1 MQKFFALY
9 ILLLCWASFAQAQQ
23 LSSLPGMNYQAVAR
37 DATGKLLSKKT
48 VFLRVNLLSDGP
60 TGTAVYSE
68 IHQVTTS
75 ENGLFNLVIGK
86 GENQGSTFQTIPWA
100 EKNIWLEL
108 ALSESKK
115 EAFSVIGASQL
126 LAVPY
131 AYHAG
136 SAESLHIHENN
147 EKSACSRI
155 AAGMPFWT
163 VNGND
168 KVSDE
173 CHFIGTTVDEDL
185 VFKTNN
191 VERLRILAA
200 GDINMPGNLFIK
212 GNLSV
217 DGDGSFFNLTAK
229 NNLTVQG
236 TGTFADLNVQND
248 LSVGRDA
255 TIGRDL
261 KVQGNGSFSNL
272 NTQNDLNVGDQ
283 TTTKTLQV
291 NESATVAGQLN
302 ATGRLVV
309 DGGANGSQSKQE
321 SYPLLVK
328 GSQQGIA
335 IEVIPATNNNLESGR
350 GNNYVSFWKNG
361 EMTGRIEGMN
371 TGDLDPSGLVGLITK
386 MVSDPPEGIT
396 YKFGELVINLL
407 PKVTVDASL
416 DPFGV
421 DVDVT
426 LPNLSL
432 DNPFSSLPNNLLQ
445 YIENPTGGPASFIFK
460 NIFEPIACDPQT
472 GLFTQAVGP
481 EAANNFKAQVFSEYT
496 LDILTNSIAVFGSI
510 VQTVASAASVLD
522 PEDIFSNGLD
532 LVIDIT
538 NLTLVATYADLG
550 LGVAFESGAGD
561 YAEWLPRVDPNE
573 AMNIGDVVGVNGGKV
588 SKKFSQAERFMVV
601 SASPIVLGNMPT
613 SKEAEKNAE
622 KIAFMGQVPV
632 KARGVVNIGDYLLP
646 SGEGDGLAIAVAP
659 HKMKARDYKRIIGVA
674 WEASD
679 GAAFF
684 KLINTAVGL
693 NQNDTGKLIEEMQM
707 VINQMQKA
715 IQELKPD
722 YQAHLF
728 EVDETTLST
737 QAATPD
743 FTVAK
748 THPSQMGTY
757 FQGKTYQTRQEMLQ
771 DVKKALV
778 ERANINLDK
787 YPLVGYIL
795 DHPEQ
800 ARDMA
805 KYYNQV
811 KETMSELVGK
821 R

>member
-1 MQKFFALY
+1 MQKIIALY
-9 ILLLCWASFAQAQQ
+9 TLLLCWASTAQAQQ

-60 TGTAVYSE
+60 TGNAVYSE
-68 IHQVTTS
+68 VHQVTTN

-86 GENQGSTFQTIPWA
+86 GENKGSAFQTIPWA

-136 SAESLHIHENN
+136 SAETLHLHETN
-147 EKSACSRI
+147 EKSACSRV

-191 VERLRILAA
+191 VERMRILAS

-212 GNLSV
+212 GNLAV
-217 DGDGSFFNLTAK
+217 DGDGSFLNLTA
-229 NNLTVQG
+229 NNDLTVKG
-236 TGTFADLNVQND
+236 NGSFANLSIQND
-248 LSVGRDA
+248 LSVGRN
-255 TIGRDL
+255 TSMGQDL
-261 KVQGNGSFSNL
+261 
-272 NTQNDLNVGDQ
+272 TVGDQ

-291 NESATVAGQLN
+291 NETTTIDGQLN
-302 ATGRLVV
+302 ANGRVVV
-309 DGGANGSQSKQE
+309 DGGADGSQSKQA

-328 GSQQGIA
+328 GSTQGIA
-335 IEVIPATNNNLESGR
+335 IEVNPSTNNNLESGR
-350 GNNYVSFWKNG
+350 GNNYMSFWKNG

-371 TGDLDPSGLVGLITK
+371 TGDLEPFGLLSMITSLVTNPPSGVD
-386 MVSDPPEGIT
+386 S
-396 YKFGELVINLL
+396 YRFGTLTPSFPL
-407 PKVTVDASL
+407 PKIDFKVPNLFDPADFSL
-416 DPFGV
+416 DISILSPAM
-421 DVDVT
+421 
-426 LPNLSL
+426 NLA
-432 DNPFSSLPNNLLQ
+432 NPFNNLENDLTT
-445 YIENPTGGPASFIFK
+445 YIENPTSGPARFLFNKIRGELTKIFP
-460 NIFEPIACDPQT
+460 NPGVDPETVTNFESQIFSNY
-472 GLFTQAVGP
+472 TQ
-481 EAANNFKAQVFSEYT
+481 
-496 LDILTNSIAVFGSI
+496 DIISNSIIVFGSI
-510 VQTVASAASVLD
+510 AQTAASLASVLD
-522 PEDIFSNGLD
+522 PEDIFSNGVD
-532 LVIDIT
+532 LVVDIT
-538 NLTLVATYADLG
+538 NLVLIGGFADLN

-561 YAEWLPRVDPNE
+561 YAEWLPRVNPNE
-573 AMNIGDVVGVNGGKV
+573 AMSFGDVVGVNGGKV

-601 SASPIVLGNMPT
+601 SASPIVLGNMPST
-613 SKEAEKNAE
+613 KEGEKNSE

-632 KARGVVNIGDYLLP
+632 KARGVVHIGDYLLP

-659 HKMKARDYKRIIGVA
+659 DKMKARDFKRIIGVA
-674 WEASD
+674 WEAAD
-679 GAAFF
+679 GSEFF

-722 YQAHLF
+722 YQPHLF
-728 EVDETTLST
+728 EVGETTLANRP
-737 QAATPD
+737 AAPD
-743 FTVAK
+743 FTVSN
-748 THPSQMGTY
+748 THPSQMDNY
-757 FQGKTYQTRQEMLQ
+757 FQGKNYANRQEMLQ

-787 YPLVGYIL
+787 YPLIGYL
-795 DHPEQ
+795 FDHPEQ
-800 ARDMA
+800 AQDMA
-805 KYYNQV
+805 KYYGQI
-811 KETMSELVGK
+811 KETLSEVVGK

>member
-9 ILLLCWASFAQAQQ
+9 TLLLCWVSLAQAQQ

-60 TGTAVYSE
+60 AGNAVYTE
-68 IHQVTTS
+68 VHQVTTN

-86 GENQGSTFQTIPWA
+86 GENKGTAFQTIPWA

-136 SAESLHIHENN
+136 SAETLHFHENN
-147 EKSACSRI
+147 EKSACSRV

-191 VERLRILAA
+191 VERLRILAD
-200 GDINMPGNLFIK
+200 GTIDMPGNLFIH
-212 GNLSV
+212 GNLTV
-217 DGDGSFFNLTAK
+217 DGDGSFFNVKAK
-229 NNLTVQG
+229 NDLTVG
-236 TGTFADLNVQND
+236 NNGSIVKD
-248 LSVGRDA
+248 LSVG
-255 TIGRDL
+255 
-261 KVQGNGSFSNL
+261 N
-272 NTQNDLNVGDQ
+272 Q

-291 NESATVAGQLN
+291 NESATVNGPLTAN
-302 ATGRLVV
+302 GRLIVN
-309 DGGANGSQSKQE
+309 GGADGSQSKQA

-328 GSQQGIA
+328 GSTQGIA
-335 IEVIPATNNNLESGR
+335 IEVTPTTNSNLESGR

-371 TGDLDPSGLVGLITK
+371 TGDLDPTGLVGLITK
-386 MVSDPPEGIT
+386 MVTSPPPGIT

-407 PKVTVDASL
+407 PKVDVNASL
-416 DPFGV
+416 DPFAV

-426 LPNLSL
+426 LPNLAL
-432 DNPFSSLPNNLLQ
+432 DNPFTRLPGNFLE
-445 YIENPTGGPASFIFK
+445 YIENPTGGPASFIYK
-460 NIFEPIACDPQT
+460 NIFEPIACDTTT
-472 GLFTQAVGP
+472 GLFTIGVGP
-481 EAANNFKAQVFSEYT
+481 EAATNFKAQIFSNYT
-496 LDILTNSIAVFGSI
+496 LDILTNSVVVFGSI
-510 VQTVASAASVLD
+510 VETVTSLASVMD
-522 PEDIFSNGLD
+522 PEDIFGEALD
-532 LVIDIT
+532 LVIDVT
-538 NLTLVATYADLG
+538 NLTLVATYADLS
-550 LGVAFESGAGD
+550 LGVAFESGSGD
-561 YAEWLPRVDPNE
+561 YAEWLPRVDPAE
-573 AMNIGDVVGVNGGKV
+573 AMSIGDVVGVNGGKV

-601 SASPIVLGNMPT
+601 SASPIVLGNMPS
-613 SKEAEKNAE
+613 SKEGEKNSE

-632 KARGVVNIGDYLLP
+632 KARGVVHIGDYLLP

-659 HKMKARDYKRIIGVA
+659 DKMKARDFKRIIGVA
-674 WEASD
+674 WEAAD
-679 GAAFF
+679 GSEFF

-693 NQNDTGKLIEEMQM
+693 NQNDTGKLIEEMQL

-715 IQELKPD
+715 IQEMKPD
-722 YQAHLF
+722 YQPHLF
-728 EVDETTLST
+728 EVGETTL
-737 QAATPD
+737 ANRPVAPD
-743 FTVAK
+743 FTVSS
-748 THPSQMGTY
+748 THPSQMDNY
-757 FQGKTYQTRQEMLQ
+757 FQGKNYPNRQEMLQ

-778 ERANINLDK
+778 ERANINLDQ
-787 YPLVGYIL
+787 YPLIGYMF

-800 ARDMA
+800 AQDMA
-805 KYYNQV
+805 KYYGQI
-811 KETMSELVGK
+811 KETLSEVVGK